1 MSTAALCTV
10 VSGIV
15 NDANDYANDPAFPR
29 LALSEE
35 TQLICKDYDAAA
47 LRLQVA
53 ATQPEQLCGLA

>member
-1 MSTAALCTV
+1 MDNKSLSERDIFTKFIKPALRKA
-10 VSGIV
+10 GW
-15 NDANDYANDPAFPR
+15 
-29 LALSEE
+29 ALSEE